1 MEMSLESI
9 MAVGTG
15 MVSRENVEEQDNTI
29 VNYDG
34 YADGTEADLA
44 RTEEALHFA
53 DTYFKLQDMHSSEKL
68 RMIKK
73 INTAYNGK
81 TIGNTNVANSVES
94 FCNNAMS
101 TEGVLT
107 NIKEKLVEIF
117 KRFCE
122 FIKKCIM
129 KFRMNL
135 SRYYK
140 LFTRKV
146 IDGLFINESEKLI
159 NELYKLN
166 SKLIVNISHA
176 SQITSEQKDA
186 YLLIKS
192 ISDSMIQNCFNL
204 FSIGVN
210 DTKLLLK
217 NTKDTFTVII
227 HDPKNLHKKLNELVK
242 SYNDIINQFNE
253 NIIKIETMN
262 TQDIIKLNIDLKNMD
277 EKVKSDCRLLCEAS
291 RTFKKMTIEK
301 YDLEEGLR
309 EQLKQTEDNARRE
322 KIKKEYEEF
331 NKQMDEAVKSYVDE
345 LEKVINDSSDKNED
359 ALNNLDKTMDKL
371 RNNEKRADEVFDKIK
386 KKYRK

>member
-1 MEMSLESI
+1 MEMSFESI

-15 MVSRENVEEQDNTI
+15 MVSRENVEEQDNTT

-34 YADGTEADLA
+34 YVDGLDMDLA
-44 RTEEALHFA
+44 RTSEQLHFM
-53 DTYFKLQDMHSSEKL
+53 DTYYKLQSLHSSEKL

-73 INTAYNGK
+73 IQTSYKN
-81 TIGNTNVANSVES
+81 IGNINVANSVES

-146 IDGLFINESEKLI
+146 VDGLFINESEKLI
-159 NELYKLN
+159 NELYELN
-166 SKLIVNISHA
+166 SKLIVKISHA

-210 DTKLLLK
+210 DTKLLVK
-217 NTKDTFTVII
+217 NTKDTFIVNTY
-227 HDPKNLHKKLNELVK
+227 DPKNLHKKLNELVK
-242 SYNDIINQFNE
+242 SYNFNINRFNE
-253 NIIKIETMN
+253 IIIKIETIN
-262 TQDIIKLNIDLKNMD
+262 TQDINKLNVDLKEID
-277 EKVKSDCRLLCEAS
+277 KKVKLDGVLLREAS
-291 RTFKKMTIEK
+291 RTFKKMTIDK
-301 YDLEEGLR
+301 YDLEEEVR
-309 EQLKQTEDNARRE
+309 EQIRQEDDKNRRE
-322 KIKKEYEEF
+322 KIKKEFEEF
-331 NKQMDEAVKSYVDE
+331 DKEMDEAVKSYVDE
-345 LEKVINDSSDKNED
+345 LEKTINTSYNKNED
-359 ALNNLDKTMDKL
+359 ELEDLDKMMDKL
-371 RNNEKRADEVFDKIK
+371 RNNEKHADEVFNKIK
-386 KKYRK
+386 KKYSK

>member
-15 MVSRENVEEQDNTI
+15 MVSRENVEEQDNTT

-34 YADGTEADLA
+34 YVDGLDMDLT
-44 RTEEALHFA
+44 RTSEQLHFM
-53 DTYFKLQDMHSSEKL
+53 DTYDKLQSLHSSEKL

-107 NIKEKLVEIF
+107 NIKEKLVETF

-146 IDGLFINESEKLI
+146 ANGLFINESEKLI
-159 NELYKLN
+159 NELYELN
-166 SKLIVNISHA
+166 SKLIVKISHA

-217 NTKDTFTVII
+217 NTENTFVVNTYN
-227 HDPKNLHKKLNELVK
+227 PMNLHKKLNELVK
-242 SYNDIINQFNE
+242 SYNFKINRFNE
-253 NIIKIETMN
+253 IIIKIETIN
-262 TQDIIKLNIDLKNMD
+262 TQDINKLNVDLKEID
-277 EKVKSDCRLLCEAS
+277 RKVKLDGVLLREAS
-291 RTFKKMTIEK
+291 RTFKKMTIDK
-301 YDLEEGLR
+301 YNLEEEVR
-309 EQLKQTEDNARRE
+309 EQIRQGDDKNRRE
-322 KIKKEYEEF
+322 KIKKEFEEF
-331 NKQMDEAVKSYVDE
+331 DKEMDEAVKSYVDK
-345 LEKVINDSSDKNED
+345 LEKTINTSYNKNEYKLED
-359 ALNNLDKTMDKL
+359 LDK
-371 RNNEKRADEVFDKIK
+371 I
-386 KKYRK
+386 